1 MSLLTLS
8 VLIGIMVGGFFT
20 FLLVISKKYVA
31 NVNGAPLQLIP
42 LALVL
47 GLCAGLYTS
56 ISVYRINGMNS
67 TPLSYWK
74 DFDKI
79 ELIDVDLN
87 GAIGDRYEFH
97 VTYDGEPYE
106 VTINYECEG
115 PFEREDM
122 DLFIKNYYGEI
133 EYSLWGSRVDHND
146 WLKVKSMFVDKFT
159 EKEIKSVEETEEPIE
174 KLFNKN

>member
-1 MSLLTLS
+1 MT
-8 VLIGIMVGGFFT
+8 
-20 FLLVISKKYVA
+20 
-31 NVNGAPLQLIP
+31 
-42 LALVL
+42 LALGV
-47 GLCAGLYTS
+47 CAGLLVNL
-56 ISVYRINGMNS
+56 SVYRMNGMNS
-67 TPLSYWK
+67 TPLSNWK

-79 ELIDVDLN
+79 ELIDVTLDDTF
-87 GAIGDRYEFH
+87 GDRYEFH

-146 WLKVKSMFVDKFT
+146 WLKVKSMFIDKFT
-159 EKEIKSVEETEEPIE
+159 EKEIKSVLETEEPIE
-174 KLFNKN
+174 KIIN